1 VDHPLLVPAE
11 IEGEAV
17 ARLLQGLAD
26 SAHVAVAED
35 PEDAWDEPPLDAVA
49 LGVLLGEELDEGLG
63 HGEPSRLH
71 RRSPRTDVMG
81 TRGSGF
87 VRVQA
92 SRTQW

>member
-1 VDHPLLVPAE
+1 LLVPAE
-11 IEGEAV
+11 VEGKPV

-26 SAHVAVAED
+26 AAHVAVAED
-35 PEDAWDEPPLDAVA
+35 PEDAGEEAALDTVA
-49 LGVLLGEELDEGLG
+49 LGVLLREELDEGLG
-63 HGEPSRLH
+63 HGEASRLH
-71 RRSPRTDVMG
+71 RRAPRSEVSG